1 MADTWALELLETVRW
16 IASSASQILRHDK
29 LRNDASFPLF
39 QFRRHLGSCLRRAR
53 PHSIGNLTTK
63 SQMKA
68 KSTIKTTPKTGVK
81 AKDIEAKKSPK
92 GGRKSG
98 EGQKDYL

>member
-1 MADTWALELLETVRW
+1 
-16 IASSASQILRHDK
+16 
-29 LRNDASFPLF
+29 
-39 QFRRHLGSCLRRAR
+39 
-53 PHSIGNLTTK
+53 
-63 SQMKA
+63 MKA
-68 KSTIKTTPKTGVK
+68 KSTIKTTPKTSVK